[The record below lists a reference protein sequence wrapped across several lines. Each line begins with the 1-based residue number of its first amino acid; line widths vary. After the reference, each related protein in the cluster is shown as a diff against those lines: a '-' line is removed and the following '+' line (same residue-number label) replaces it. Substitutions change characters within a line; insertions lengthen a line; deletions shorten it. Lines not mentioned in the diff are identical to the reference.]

1 MIQADLTLEEEK
13 LASGSNTVVGMDE
26 VGRGAIAGPVVVGA
40 CALQR
45 PLAAVPLGLT
55 DSKLLSAT
63 KRNHYE
69 SVLKLWVKAWA
80 LGWASALEID
90 QLGIMG
96 ALNIAGRRAL
106 AQLCQDIGKI
116 DAVLLDGNVNWLNR
130 ETDLFSSGDQ
140 PALEAGIS
148 VQTIVKGDQ
157 KCASI
162 AAASI
167 LAKVARDAYMG
178 ELGGQDP
185 RYDWAANKGYG
196 SKKHRDAVVQFG
208 LSEYHRRSWK
218 LI

>member
-13 LASGSNTVVGMDE
+13 LASGIGAVVGMDE

-40 CALQR
+40 CALKK
-45 PLAAVPLGLT
+45 PLVAVPLGLT
-55 DSKLLSAT
+55 DSKLLS
-63 KRNHYE
+63 
-69 SVLKLWVKAWA
+69 VLKRTRYEAVVKSWVNAWA
-80 LGWASALEID
+80 LGWASAQEVD

-96 ALNIAGRRAL
+96 ALNIAGLRAL
-106 AQLCQDIGKI
+106 TRLNGDIGQI
-116 DAVLLDGNVNWLNR
+116 DAVLLDGNVDWLHR
-130 ETDLFSSGDQ
+130 ESDLFYSGDH
-140 PALEAGIS
+140 PTLGDGVS

-178 ELGGQDP
+178 ELGEQDP
-185 RYDWAANKGYG
+185 RYDWASNKGYG
-196 SKKHRDAVVQFG
+196 SKKHRDAIVQFG

-218 LI
+218 II